1 MRLKKVLKQWS
12 LEDGLPQEW
21 QLGCLGI
28 DSNHDRGRNENDKD
42 KRFQHF
48 QMKLK
53 PAIDASP
60 PVTPP
65 FYKKFS
71 AIITSL
77 SLPITFF
84 LFLFS
89 SSLSTKYFT
98 HTHSFTHSQSF
109 LTTHSLTSI
118 HRQMHTHTHTLTHT
132 QTHEQWENDFNWMG
146 TCKQTDKLWSKLDC
160 EHEDENCW
168 VEKKYFQY

>member
-1 MRLKKVLKQWS
+1 LLHLKVRKWVENTCQWETLILYARESMRLKKVLKQWS

-28 DSNHDRGRNENDKD
+28 DSNHDRGRNENDKY

-60 PVTPP
+60 PVTPA

-98 HTHSFTHSQSF
+98 
-109 LTTHSLTSI
+109 LLHSLTIFLNHS
-118 HRQMHTHTHTLTHT
+118 LTH
-132 QTHEQWENDFNWMG
+132 
-146 TCKQTDKLWSKLDC
+146 
-160 EHEDENCW
+160 
-168 VEKKYFQY
+168 